1 MEIITNILLLLLA
14 FWFVPFALIM
24 RYFDNKR
31 IQKRWE
37 KDYPELVKQ
46 IKELKKQKSL

>member
-24 RYFDNKR
+24 KYFDNKR
-31 IQKRWE
+31 LKKRFE
-37 KDYPELVKQ
+37 KDYPEIIEQ
-46 IKELKKQKSL
+46 IKELKKQKLL